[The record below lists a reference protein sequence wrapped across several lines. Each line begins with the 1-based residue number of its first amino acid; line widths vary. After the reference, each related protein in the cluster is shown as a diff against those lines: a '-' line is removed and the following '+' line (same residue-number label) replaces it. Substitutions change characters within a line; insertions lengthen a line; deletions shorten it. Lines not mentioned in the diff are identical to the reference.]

1 MKRCLKISMNFTA
14 GGEIHS
20 HMVQFTT
27 LLFISLL
34 FSKEIFELYNINKPQ
49 LYNINKPQ
57 CYLKFTLKIQL
68 FQSFLSCA
76 HLIHCGWVK
85 SCFMSTTII
94 VVSTDRRDMFQLNVL
109 SLM

>member
-1 MKRCLKISMNFTA
+1 MNFTA

-49 LYNINKPQ
+49 
-57 CYLKFTLKIQL
+57 CYLKSTQFTLKIQL